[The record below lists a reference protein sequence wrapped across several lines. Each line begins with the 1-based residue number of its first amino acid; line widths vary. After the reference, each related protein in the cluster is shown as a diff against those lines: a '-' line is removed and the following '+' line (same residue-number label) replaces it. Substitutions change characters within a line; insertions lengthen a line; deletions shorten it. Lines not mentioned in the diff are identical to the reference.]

1 MKTRSLGSL
10 HISEVGIGCN
20 NFGMRLDEAGTKVVV
35 DAAIDHG
42 VTFFDTSNTYGATQS
57 EVLLGRALG
66 TRRPHVHI
74 ATKFGMG
81 LDDNFPDI
89 KWSAAPDYIRSAC
102 EASLSRL
109 GTDYID
115 LYQLH
120 FPDAAT
126 PLEDTIAALQDLQSA
141 GKIREFG
148 CSNFEPKRL
157 RDAARAAGTGSRFRS
172 VQNQYS
178 LLHREPEEG
187 VLDVCDEL
195 DMGLLPFYPLANGML
210 TDKFTPGEAPPVG
223 TRLANMPENRR
234 GHWLGDDMVNAA
246 HRVHAIAR
254 EHNVSVLTLAFSWLL
269 SHGAVRSVI
278 AGASNAQQVAAN
290 VAAVTTLDD
299 ALLRELDAAT
309 K

>member
-1 MKTRSLGSL
+1 MKSRSLGSL

-20 NFGMRLDEAGTKVVV
+20 NFGVRLDEAGTKVVV

-42 VTFFDTSNTYGATQS
+42 ITFFDTSNTYGATQS

-66 TRRPHVHI
+66 ARRSHVHI

-81 LDDNFPDI
+81 LDENFPDI

-126 PLEDTIAALQDLQSA
+126 PLEDTIATLQDLQSA

-148 CSNFEPKRL
+148 CSNFEPERL
-157 RDAARAAGTGSRFRS
+157 REAARAAGTGARFQS

-178 LLHREPEEG
+178 LLHREPEDG

-210 TDKFTPGEAPPVG
+210 TDKFTPGEAPPAG
-223 TRLANMPENRR
+223 SRLANMPENRR

-246 HRVHAIAR
+246 QRVHAIAR
-254 EHNVSVLTLAFSWLL
+254 DHNISVLTLAFSWLL
-269 SHGAVRSVI
+269 SHSAVRSVI
-278 AGASNAQQVAAN
+278 AGASNAQQVSAN
-290 VAAVTTLDD
+290 VAAVTALDD
-299 ALLRELDAAT
+299 ALLHELDVAT

>member
-1 MKTRSLGSL
+1 MKSRSLGSL

-42 VTFFDTSNTYGATQS
+42 ITFFDTSNTYGATQS

-66 TRRPHVHI
+66 ARRPHVHI

-81 LDDNFPDI
+81 LDENFPDI

-126 PLEDTIAALQDLQSA
+126 PLEDTIATLQDLQSA

-148 CSNFEPKRL
+148 CSNFEPERL
-157 RDAARAAGTGSRFRS
+157 REAARAAGTGSRFQS

-178 LLHREPEEG
+178 LLHREPEDG

-210 TDKFTPGEAPPVG
+210 TDKFTPGEAPPAG
-223 TRLANMPENRR
+223 SRLANMPENRR

-254 EHNVSVLTLAFSWLL
+254 DHNISVLTLAFSWLL
-269 SHGAVRSVI
+269 SHSAVRSVI
-278 AGASNAQQVAAN
+278 AGASNAQQVSAN
-290 VAAVTTLDD
+290 VAAVTALDD
-299 ALLRELDAAT
+299 ALLQELDVAT